1 MSALIRTPRRLSIL
15 LGLLGLAVWG
25 CGDELATAPSFVR
38 PAAPGGKGP
47 TVKSTNP
54 AFAARGITLDVRVV
68 GSGFDEGSR
77 AIWALDRDTAFGT
90 TKVRTNSTSFVSA
103 TELVANV
110 TIEAEASPDL
120 YDVVVLTAGG
130 KKGIGIELFEVTTEI
145 IDLGAGSNSF
155 ATAVNDLGQIV
166 GWGGP
171 GSGAFLWEE
180 GALTDLGVLP
190 GMTSSA
196 AEGINASGQV
206 VGYSSNGAASRA
218 FVWTAANGMQA
229 LATLGG
235 CCSQAFGINDAGEIV
250 GTSTPPGNDAAT
262 HAVIWRNG
270 VITDIQ
276 APTFATGSSQAWN
289 INNAGEVVGT
299 YFGGPGRS
307 YRWTSAGGMQL
318 LRPPT
323 AFGDEAIGI
332 NDEGQIVGWA
342 EPAAGGNNQA
352 YVWTDGVFAE
362 LGTLGGTSS
371 VAMDVNESGQVVGR
385 TDTGLRRSGA
395 LQHVA
400 FLWTPG
406 DGMRSLGLSS
416 GTDYAWAFDINESGW
431 VVGAAWQARGFSQA
445 TLWRIQ

>member
-1 MSALIRTPRRLSIL
+1 MSALIRNPRRLSII
-15 LGLLGLAVWG
+15 LGLLGLAAWG
-25 CGDELATAPSFVR
+25 CGDELATAPSFAR
-38 PAAPGGKGP
+38 PSGSGGKGP

-54 AFAARGITLDVRVV
+54 EFAARGITLDVRVV
-68 GSGFDEGSR
+68 GSGFDQGSR
-77 AIWALDRDTAFGT
+77 AIWALDRDTAFAT
-90 TKVRTNSTSFVSA
+90 TKVRTNSTSFVSSN
-103 TELVANV
+103 ELVANV
-110 TIEAEASPDL
+110 TIEADASPDL
-120 YDVVVLTAGG
+120 YDVVVVTAGG

-145 IDLGAGSNSF
+145 IDLGAGSGSF
-155 ATAVNDLGQIV
+155 ATAVNDLGHIV

-171 GSGAFLWEE
+171 GSGAFLWED
-180 GALTDLGVLP
+180 GSLTDLGVLP

-206 VGYSSNGAASRA
+206 VGSSSNGSAYRA

-229 LATLGG
+229 LPTLGG
-235 CCSQAFGINDAGEIV
+235 CCSQAFSINDAGEIV
-250 GTSTPPGNDAAT
+250 GTSTIAGNEAVT
-262 HAVIWRNG
+262 HAVVWRNG

-289 INNAGEVVGT
+289 INNVGEVVGT
-299 YFGGPGRS
+299 YSDGSSRS
-307 YRWTSAGGMQL
+307 YRWTSADGMVL
-318 LRPPT
+318 LRPPS

-332 NDEGQIVGWA
+332 NDEGQIVGWG
-342 EPAAGGNNQA
+342 EPAAGGDNQA

-362 LGTLGGTSS
+362 LGTLGGASS

-385 TDTGLRRSGA
+385 ADTGLQRSGA

-400 FLWTPG
+400 FLWTAA

-431 VVGAAWQARGFSQA
+431 VVGVAWQARGFSQA